1 MIKILPNK
9 EEMTQ
14 KKEET
19 KEYNDYIKKMKK
31 FNPRLA
37 EEGGFRKTLKN
48 NSTKKADMYKYFL
61 NR

>member
-9 EEMTQ
+9 EELTS

-19 KEYNDYIKKMKK
+19 KEYCDYIKKMKK

-37 EEGGFRKTLKN
+37 EENVRRNVKIPTIEKEQI
-48 NSTKKADMYKYFL
+48 
-61 NR
+61 NRYIN